1 MKNLKTNLVKKGQ
14 TVEIE
19 ITSAE
24 DISKYQFDN
33 PGEAMKMA
41 KKMGFDKIHTHK
53 MGEDSV
59 FMPGESH
66 EALMKKLTASH
77 CGMMMEEEKES
88 EAGYMKVPASE
99 KEQHQKYIANCMSHA
114 KDSVDTE
121 GLDEDRAYMAC
132 AIAYDKEYKTAY
144 APCVPG
150 VGCMY

>member
-1 MKNLKTNLVKKGQ
+1 MKNLKANLVKKDQ

-24 DISKYQFDN
+24 ELIVD
-33 PGEAMKMA
+33 
-41 KKMGFDKIHTHK
+41 
-53 MGEDSV
+53 
-59 FMPGESH
+59 ES
-66 EALMKKLTASH
+66 A
-77 CGMMMEEEKES
+77 G

-121 GLDEDRAYMAC
+121 GLDDDRAYMAC